1 MSEFGARGQD
11 SSSEFFFRVTDR
23 LQMESCVSAVAQDGK
38 SVVISSDSNEL
49 IDHYGAAFVRR
60 IKQKLPQT
68 QLEVFLPRD
77 TEAMLE
83 RFNQLLN
90 TLSLDVATKQ
100 RVGYAPEKVWVVHDA
115 NAMGGHEIQL
125 LTRLIQQFPGAG
137 ISVILMFTEG
147 TSQGDA
153 IANQNKQFIAWSLER
168 PSAEQK
174 LAAIQQA
181 RKNGQEEAAVDFFNR
196 LSKSAVKKLP
206 ASASG
211 AASAA
216 PANTKQA
223 PTPAPKT
230 RQSSK
235 GLKVT
240 AVIAALLSVSM
251 GVAFWLNPEV
261 GDQIAAKVT
270 DLVDPSSKSNK
281 KSDSTAANQADEKQ
295 TPGTLGADG
304 KEVPPGAPNLSQ
316 LEPKVELV
324 PGPLPAATAS
334 ASASSSVP
342 IPAAVTPPPAP
353 PEPVKEAAA
362 KVITEL
368 PDAAIKGRLWLKS
381 LPTDAFVLE
390 HQSFDT
396 VKEARA
402 FTKDKEWLVNARIAP
417 VFTLGKDEAR
427 FAIMTGPFRS
437 VDRAKNTISRLKLS
451 SNVTIT
457 SVQVA
462 TNQSEPSKANKPKP

>member
-23 LQMESCVSAVAQDGK
+23 LQMESCLSAVAQDGK

-90 TLSLDVATKQ
+90 TLSLDVATKL
-100 RVGYAPEKVWVVHDA
+100 RMGLAPEKVWVVHDA

-206 ASASG
+206 AGAGG

-216 PANTKQA
+216 PAKAA
-223 PTPAPKT
+223 PPPPPRKS
-230 RQSSK
+230 RQTSK

-240 AVIAALLSVSM
+240 VVIAGLLSVSM

-261 GDQIAAKVT
+261 GDQILAKVT
-270 DLVDPSSKSNK
+270 DLMDVSGKANK
-281 KSDSTAANQADEKQ
+281 KSDSTAANQADEKPV
-295 TPGTLGADG
+295 PGTIGADG

-324 PGPLPAATAS
+324 PGPQPAATAS
-334 ASASSSVP
+334 ASASVP
-342 IPAAVTPPPAP
+342 VPAAVTPPPAP

-417 VFTLGKDEAR
+417 VFSLGKDEAR

>member
-23 LQMESCVSAVAQDGK
+23 LQMESCLSAVAQDGK

-100 RVGYAPEKVWVVHDA
+100 RVGLAPEKVWVVHDA

-206 ASASG
+206 ASAGG

-216 PANTKQA
+216 PAKAA
-223 PTPAPKT
+223 PPPPPRKT
-230 RQSSK
+230 RQTSN
-235 GLKVT
+235 GMKVT
-240 AVIAALLSVSM
+240 VVIAALLSVSM

-261 GDQIAAKVT
+261 GDQILAKVT
-270 DLVDPSSKSNK
+270 DLVDVSGKANK
-281 KSDSTAANQADEKQ
+281 KSDSTAANQAEEKQ
-295 TPGTLGADG
+295 APGTVGADG

-324 PGPLPAATAS
+324 PGPQPAA
-334 ASASSSVP
+334 SVP
-342 IPAAVTPPPAP
+342 APIAVTPPPVP
-353 PEPVKEAAA
+353 PEPVKEVAA

-381 LPTDAFVLE
+381 LPTDAYVLE

-427 FAIMTGPFRS
+427 FAIMTGPFRT

-462 TNQSEPSKANKPKP
+462 TNQSEPSKANKPRP

>member
-23 LQMESCVSAVAQDGK
+23 LQMESCLSAVAQDGK

-100 RVGYAPEKVWVVHDA
+100 RAGLAPEKVWVVHDA

-206 ASASG
+206 ASAG
-211 AASAA
+211 VAASAA
-216 PANTKQA
+216 APAKAA
-223 PTPAPKT
+223 PPPPRKTPQT
-230 RQSSK
+230 SN
-235 GLKVT
+235 GLKVSV
-240 AVIAALLSVSM
+240 AIAALLSVSM

-261 GDQIAAKVT
+261 GGQILAKVT
-270 DLVDPSSKSNK
+270 DLVNVSGKANQ
-281 KSDSTAANQADEKQ
+281 KSDSAAANQADEKPV
-295 TPGTLGADG
+295 PGTIGADG

-324 PGPLPAATAS
+324 PGPQPAATAS
-334 ASASSSVP
+334 ASSSVP
-342 IPAAVTPPPAP
+342 EPSAVTPPPAP

-381 LPTDAFVLE
+381 LPTDAYVLE

-417 VFTLGKDEAR
+417 VFTLGKEEAR

-462 TNQSEPSKANKPKP
+462 TNQSEPSKANKSKP

>member
-23 LQMESCVSAVAQDGK
+23 LQMESCLSAVAQDGK

-100 RVGYAPEKVWVVHDA
+100 RVGLAPEKVWVVHDA

-206 ASASG
+206 AGAGG

-216 PANTKQA
+216 PAKAA
-223 PTPAPKT
+223 PPPPPRKS
-230 RQSSK
+230 RQTSK

-240 AVIAALLSVSM
+240 VVIAGLLSVSM

-261 GDQIAAKVT
+261 DDQILAKVT
-270 DLVDPSSKSNK
+270 DLMDVSGKANK
-281 KSDSTAANQADEKQ
+281 KSDSTAANQADEKPA
-295 TPGTLGADG
+295 PGTVGSDG

-324 PGPLPAATAS
+324 PGPQPAATAS
-334 ASASSSVP
+334 ASASVP
-342 IPAAVTPPPAP
+342 VPAAVTPPPAP

-462 TNQSEPSKANKPKP
+462 TNQSEPSKANKSKP

>member
-23 LQMESCVSAVAQDGK
+23 LQMESCLSAVAQDGK

-100 RVGYAPEKVWVVHDA
+100 RAGLAPEKVWVVHDA

-206 ASASG
+206 ASAG
-211 AASAA
+211 VAASAA
-216 PANTKQA
+216 APAKAA
-223 PTPAPKT
+223 PPPPRKTPQT
-230 RQSSK
+230 SN
-235 GLKVT
+235 GLKVSV
-240 AVIAALLSVSM
+240 AIAALLSVSM

-261 GDQIAAKVT
+261 GGQILAKVT
-270 DLVDPSSKSNK
+270 DLVNVSGKANQ
-281 KSDSTAANQADEKQ
+281 KSDSAAANQADEKPV
-295 TPGTLGADG
+295 PGTIGADG

-324 PGPLPAATAS
+324 PE
-334 ASASSSVP
+334 
-342 IPAAVTPPPAP
+342 PAAVTPPPAP

-381 LPTDAFVLE
+381 LPTDAYVLE

-417 VFTLGKDEAR
+417 VFTLGKEEAR

-462 TNQSEPSKANKPKP
+462 TNQSEPNKANKPKP

>member
-23 LQMESCVSAVAQDGK
+23 LQMESCLSAVAQDGK

-100 RVGYAPEKVWVVHDA
+100 RVGLAPEKVWVVHDA

-206 ASASG
+206 ASAG
-211 AASAA
+211 VAASAA
-216 PANTKQA
+216 PAKAA
-223 PTPAPKT
+223 PPPPRKI
-230 RQSSK
+230 RQTSN
-235 GLKVT
+235 GMKVT
-240 AVIAALLSVSM
+240 AAIAALLSVSM

-261 GDQIAAKVT
+261 GDQILAKVT
-270 DLVDPSSKSNK
+270 DLVDVSGKANK
-281 KSDSTAANQADEKQ
+281 KSDSTAANQADEKPA
-295 TPGTLGADG
+295 PGTVGADG
-304 KEVPPGAPNLSQ
+304 KEVPPGAPNLTQ

-324 PGPLPAATAS
+324 PGPQPAAS
-334 ASASSSVP
+334 ASASVP
-342 IPAAVTPPPAP
+342 VPVAPPPVP
-353 PEPVKEAAA
+353 PEPVKEVAA

-381 LPTDAFVLE
+381 LPTDAYVLE

-427 FAIMTGPFRS
+427 FAIMTGPFRT

>member
-23 LQMESCVSAVAQDGK
+23 LQMESCLSAVAQDGK

-90 TLSLDVATKQ
+90 TLSLDVATKL
-100 RVGYAPEKVWVVHDA
+100 RMGLAPEKVWVVHDA

-206 ASASG
+206 AGAGG

-216 PANTKQA
+216 PAKAA
-223 PTPAPKT
+223 PPPPPRKS
-230 RQSSK
+230 RQTSK

-240 AVIAALLSVSM
+240 VVIAGLLSVSM

-261 GDQIAAKVT
+261 DDQILAKVT
-270 DLVDPSSKSNK
+270 DLMDVSGKANK
-281 KSDSTAANQADEKQ
+281 KSDSTAANQADEKPA
-295 TPGTLGADG
+295 PGTVGSDG

-324 PGPLPAATAS
+324 PGPQPAATAS
-334 ASASSSVP
+334 ASASVP
-342 IPAAVTPPPAP
+342 VPAAVTPPPAP

>member
-23 LQMESCVSAVAQDGK
+23 LQMESCLSAVAQDGK

-100 RVGYAPEKVWVVHDA
+100 RMGLAPEKVWVVHDA

-206 ASASG
+206 ASAGG

-216 PANTKQA
+216 PAKA
-223 PTPAPKT
+223 PPPPPRKT
-230 RQSSK
+230 RQTSN
-235 GLKVT
+235 GMKVT
-240 AVIAALLSVSM
+240 VVIAALLSVSM

-261 GDQIAAKVT
+261 GDQILAKVT
-270 DLVDPSSKSNK
+270 DLVDVSGKANK
-281 KSDSTAANQADEKQ
+281 KSDSTAANQAEEKQ
-295 TPGTLGADG
+295 APGTVGADG

-324 PGPLPAATAS
+324 PGPQPAA
-334 ASASSSVP
+334 SVP
-342 IPAAVTPPPAP
+342 VTPPPVP
-353 PEPVKEAAA
+353 PEPVKEVAA

-381 LPTDAFVLE
+381 LPTDAYVLE

>member
-23 LQMESCVSAVAQDGK
+23 LQMESCLSAVAQDGK

-100 RVGYAPEKVWVVHDA
+100 RVGLAPEKVWVVHDA

-206 ASASG
+206 ASAGG

-216 PANTKQA
+216 PAKA
-223 PTPAPKT
+223 PPPPPPRKT
-230 RQSSK
+230 RQTSN
-235 GLKVT
+235 GMKVT
-240 AVIAALLSVSM
+240 VVIAALLSVSM

-261 GDQIAAKVT
+261 GDQILAKVT
-270 DLVDPSSKSNK
+270 DLVDVSGKANK
-281 KSDSTAANQADEKQ
+281 KSDSTAANQAEEKQ
-295 TPGTLGADG
+295 APGTVGADG

-324 PGPLPAATAS
+324 PGPQPAA
-334 ASASSSVP
+334 SVP
-342 IPAAVTPPPAP
+342 VTPPPVP
-353 PEPVKEAAA
+353 PEPVKEVAA

-381 LPTDAFVLE
+381 LPTDAYVLE

-427 FAIMTGPFRS
+427 FAIMTGPFRT

>member
-1 MSEFGARGQD
+1 
-11 SSSEFFFRVTDR
+11 
-23 LQMESCVSAVAQDGK
+23 MESCVSAVAQDGK

-100 RVGYAPEKVWVVHDA
+100 RVGLAPEKVWVVHDA

-196 LSKSAVKKLP
+196 LSKTAVKKLP

-235 GLKVT
+235 GLKAT

-261 GDQIAAKVT
+261 GDQIVAKVT
-270 DLVDPSSKSNK
+270 DFMDLSGKANK
-281 KSDSTAANQADEKQ
+281 KSDSTADNQAEEKQ
-295 TPGTLGADG
+295 APGSVAAEG

-324 PGPLPAATAS
+324 PGPQAAATAT

-342 IPAAVTPPPAP
+342 VPAAVTPPPAP
-353 PEPVKEAAA
+353 PEPAKEVAA

-417 VFTLGKDEAR
+417 VFTLGKEEAR

>member
-23 LQMESCVSAVAQDGK
+23 LQMESCLSAVAQDGK

-100 RVGYAPEKVWVVHDA
+100 RLGLAPEKVWVVHDA

-206 ASASG
+206 ASAG
-211 AASAA
+211 VAASAA
-216 PANTKQA
+216 PAKAA
-223 PTPAPKT
+223 PPPPRKV
-230 RQSSK
+230 RQTSN
-235 GLKVT
+235 GLKAT
-240 AVIAALLSVSM
+240 MAIAALLSVSM

-261 GDQIAAKVT
+261 GDQILAKVT
-270 DLVDPSSKSNK
+270 DMVDVSGKANQ
-281 KSDSTAANQADEKQ
+281 KSDSTAANQADEKPV
-295 TPGTLGADG
+295 PGTIGADG

-324 PGPLPAATAS
+324 PGPQPAATAS
-334 ASASSSVP
+334 ASASVP
-342 IPAAVTPPPAP
+342 VPAPVAPPPVP
-353 PEPVKEAAA
+353 PEPVKEVAA

-381 LPTDAFVLE
+381 LPTDAYVLE

>member
-23 LQMESCVSAVAQDGK
+23 LQMESCLSAVAQDGK

-100 RVGYAPEKVWVVHDA
+100 RVGLAPEKVWVVHDA

-206 ASASG
+206 ASAG
-211 AASAA
+211 VAASAA
-216 PANTKQA
+216 PAKAA
-223 PTPAPKT
+223 PPPPARKT
-230 RQSSK
+230 RQTSK
-235 GLKVT
+235 GLKVSV
-240 AVIAALLSVSM
+240 AIAALLSVSM

-261 GDQIAAKVT
+261 GDQILAKVT
-270 DLVDPSSKSNK
+270 DLVDVSGKANK
-281 KSDSTAANQADEKQ
+281 KSDSTAANQADEKPAPV
-295 TPGTLGADG
+295 TVGADG

-324 PGPLPAATAS
+324 PGPQPAATAS
-334 ASASSSVP
+334 ASASVP
-342 IPAAVTPPPAP
+342 VPAPVAPPPVP
-353 PEPVKEAAA
+353 PEPVKEVAP

-381 LPTDAFVLE
+381 LPTDAYVLE

-427 FAIMTGPFRS
+427 FAIMTGPFRT

-457 SVQVA
+457 SVQMA

>member
-23 LQMESCVSAVAQDGK
+23 LQMESCLSAVAQDGK

-100 RVGYAPEKVWVVHDA
+100 RVGLAPEKVWVVHDA
-115 NAMGGHEIQL
+115 NDMGGHEIQL

-206 ASASG
+206 ASAGG

-216 PANTKQA
+216 PAKAA
-223 PTPAPKT
+223 PPPPPRKT
-230 RQSSK
+230 RQTSN
-235 GLKVT
+235 GMKVT
-240 AVIAALLSVSM
+240 VVIAALLSVSM

-261 GDQIAAKVT
+261 GDQILAKVT
-270 DLVDPSSKSNK
+270 DLVDVSGKANK
-281 KSDSTAANQADEKQ
+281 KSDSTAANQAEEKQ
-295 TPGTLGADG
+295 APGTVGADG

-324 PGPLPAATAS
+324 PGPQPAA
-334 ASASSSVP
+334 SVP
-342 IPAAVTPPPAP
+342 APIAVTPPPVP
-353 PEPVKEAAA
+353 PEPVKEVAA

-381 LPTDAFVLE
+381 LPTDAYVLE

>member
-23 LQMESCVSAVAQDGK
+23 LQMESCLSAVAQDGK

-90 TLSLDVATKQ
+90 TLSLDVATKL
-100 RVGYAPEKVWVVHDA
+100 RVGLAPEKVWVVHDA

-206 ASASG
+206 AGAG
-211 AASAA
+211 VAASAA
-216 PANTKQA
+216 PAKAA
-223 PTPAPKT
+223 PPPPPRKT
-230 RQSSK
+230 RQTSN

-240 AVIAALLSVSM
+240 VAIAALLSVSM

-261 GDQIAAKVT
+261 GDQILAKVT
-270 DLVDPSSKSNK
+270 DLVDVSGKANK
-281 KSDSTAANQADEKQ
+281 KSDSTAANQADDKPA
-295 TPGTLGADG
+295 PGTVGADG

-324 PGPLPAATAS
+324 PGPQPAATAS
-334 ASASSSVP
+334 ASASVP
-342 IPAAVTPPPAP
+342 VPAPVAPPPVP
-353 PEPVKEAAA
+353 PEPVKEVAA

-381 LPTDAFVLE
+381 LPTDAYVLE

-427 FAIMTGPFRS
+427 FAIMTGPFRT

-462 TNQSEPSKANKPKP
+462 TNQSEPSKANKSKP

>member
-23 LQMESCVSAVAQDGK
+23 LQMESCLSAVAQDGK

-100 RVGYAPEKVWVVHDA
+100 RLGLAPEKVWVVHDA

-206 ASASG
+206 ASAG
-211 AASAA
+211 VAASAA
-216 PANTKQA
+216 APAKAA
-223 PTPAPKT
+223 PPPPRKTPQT
-230 RQSSK
+230 SN
-235 GLKVT
+235 GLKVSV
-240 AVIAALLSVSM
+240 AIAALLSVSM

-261 GDQIAAKVT
+261 GGQILAKVT
-270 DLVDPSSKSNK
+270 DLVNVSGKANQ
-281 KSDSTAANQADEKQ
+281 KSDSAAANQADEKPV
-295 TPGTLGADG
+295 PGTIGADG

-324 PGPLPAATAS
+324 PGPQPAATAS
-334 ASASSSVP
+334 ASSSVP
-342 IPAAVTPPPAP
+342 EPSAVTPPPAP

-381 LPTDAFVLE
+381 LPTDAYVLE

-417 VFTLGKDEAR
+417 VFTLGKEEAR

-462 TNQSEPSKANKPKP
+462 TNQSEPSKANKPKL

>member
-23 LQMESCVSAVAQDGK
+23 LQMESCLSAVAQDGK

-100 RVGYAPEKVWVVHDA
+100 RVGLAPEKVWVVHDA

-206 ASASG
+206 ASAG
-211 AASAA
+211 VAASAA
-216 PANTKQA
+216 PAKAA
-223 PTPAPKT
+223 PPPPPRKT
-230 RQSSK
+230 RQTSN
-235 GLKVT
+235 GMKVT
-240 AVIAALLSVSM
+240 AAIAALLSVSM

-261 GDQIAAKVT
+261 GDQILAKVT
-270 DLVDPSSKSNK
+270 DLVDVSGKANK
-281 KSDSTAANQADEKQ
+281 KSNSTAANQAEEKQ
-295 TPGTLGADG
+295 APGTVGADG

-324 PGPLPAATAS
+324 PGPQPAA
-334 ASASSSVP
+334 SVP
-342 IPAAVTPPPAP
+342 APIAVTPPPVP
-353 PEPVKEAAA
+353 PEPVKEVAA

-381 LPTDAFVLE
+381 LPTDAYVLE

-427 FAIMTGPFRS
+427 FAIMTGPFRT

-462 TNQSEPSKANKPKP
+462 TNQSEPSKANKPNKPKP

>member
-23 LQMESCVSAVAQDGK
+23 LQMESCLSAVAQDGK

-100 RVGYAPEKVWVVHDA
+100 RAGLAPEKVWVVHDA

-206 ASASG
+206 ASAG
-211 AASAA
+211 VAASAA
-216 PANTKQA
+216 APAKAA
-223 PTPAPKT
+223 PPPPRKTPQT
-230 RQSSK
+230 SN
-235 GLKVT
+235 GLKVGV
-240 AVIAALLSVSM
+240 AIAALLSVSM

-261 GDQIAAKVT
+261 GGQILAKVT
-270 DLVDPSSKSNK
+270 DLVNVSGKANQ
-281 KSDSTAANQADEKQ
+281 KSDSAAANQADEKPV
-295 TPGTLGADG
+295 PGTIGADG

-324 PGPLPAATAS
+324 PEPS
-334 ASASSSVP
+334 
-342 IPAAVTPPPAP
+342 AVTPLPAP

-381 LPTDAFVLE
+381 LPTDAYVLE

-417 VFTLGKDEAR
+417 VFTLGKEEAR

-462 TNQSEPSKANKPKP
+462 TNQSEPNKPNKANKPKP

>member
-23 LQMESCVSAVAQDGK
+23 LQMESCLSAVAQDGK

-90 TLSLDVATKQ
+90 TLSLDVATKL
-100 RVGYAPEKVWVVHDA
+100 RMGLAPEKVWVVHDA

-206 ASASG
+206 AGAGG

-216 PANTKQA
+216 PAKAA
-223 PTPAPKT
+223 PPPPPRKS
-230 RQSSK
+230 RQTSK

-240 AVIAALLSVSM
+240 VVIAGLLSVSM

-261 GDQIAAKVT
+261 GDQILAKVT
-270 DLVDPSSKSNK
+270 DLMDVSGKANK
-281 KSDSTAANQADEKQ
+281 KSDSTAANQADEKPA
-295 TPGTLGADG
+295 PGTVGSDG

-324 PGPLPAATAS
+324 PGPQPAATAS
-334 ASASSSVP
+334 ASASVP
-342 IPAAVTPPPAP
+342 VPAAVTPPPAP

-417 VFTLGKDEAR
+417 VFSLGKDEAR

-462 TNQSEPSKANKPKP
+462 TNQSEPSKANKSKP

>member
-23 LQMESCVSAVAQDGK
+23 LQMESCLSAVAQDGK

-100 RVGYAPEKVWVVHDA
+100 RVGLAPEKVWVVHDA

-153 IANQNKQFIAWSLER
+153 IANQNKQFIAWSLEP

-206 ASASG
+206 ASAGG

-216 PANTKQA
+216 PAKAA
-223 PTPAPKT
+223 PPPPPRKT
-230 RQSSK
+230 RQTSN
-235 GLKVT
+235 GMKVT
-240 AVIAALLSVSM
+240 VVIAALLSVSM

-261 GDQIAAKVT
+261 GDQILAKVT
-270 DLVDPSSKSNK
+270 DLVDVSGKDNK
-281 KSDSTAANQADEKQ
+281 KSDSTAANQAEEKQ
-295 TPGTLGADG
+295 APGTVGADG

-324 PGPLPAATAS
+324 PGPQPAA
-334 ASASSSVP
+334 SVP
-342 IPAAVTPPPAP
+342 VTPPPVP
-353 PEPVKEAAA
+353 PEPVKEVAA

-381 LPTDAFVLE
+381 LPTDAYVLE

-427 FAIMTGPFRS
+427 FAIMTGPFRT

>member
-23 LQMESCVSAVAQDGK
+23 LQMESCLSAVAQDGK

-90 TLSLDVATKQ
+90 TLSLDVATKL
-100 RVGYAPEKVWVVHDA
+100 RMGLAPEKVWVVHDA

-206 ASASG
+206 AGAGG

-216 PANTKQA
+216 PAKAA
-223 PTPAPKT
+223 PPPPPRKS
-230 RQSSK
+230 RQTSK

-240 AVIAALLSVSM
+240 VVIAGLLSVSM

-261 GDQIAAKVT
+261 GDQILAKVT
-270 DLVDPSSKSNK
+270 DLMDVSGKANK
-281 KSDSTAANQADEKQ
+281 KSDSTAANQADEKPA
-295 TPGTLGADG
+295 PGTVGSDG

-324 PGPLPAATAS
+324 PGPQPAATAS
-334 ASASSSVP
+334 ASASVP
-342 IPAAVTPPPAP
+342 VPAAVTPPPAP

-417 VFTLGKDEAR
+417 VFSLGKDEAR

>member
-23 LQMESCVSAVAQDGK
+23 LQMESCLSAVAQDGK

-100 RVGYAPEKVWVVHDA
+100 RVGLAPEKVWVVHDA

-206 ASASG
+206 ASAGG

-216 PANTKQA
+216 PAKAA
-223 PTPAPKT
+223 PPPPPRKT
-230 RQSSK
+230 RQTSN
-235 GLKVT
+235 GMKVT
-240 AVIAALLSVSM
+240 VVIAALLSVSM

-261 GDQIAAKVT
+261 GDQILAKVT
-270 DLVDPSSKSNK
+270 DLVDVSGKANK
-281 KSDSTAANQADEKQ
+281 KSDSMAANQAEEKQ
-295 TPGTLGADG
+295 APGTVGADG

-324 PGPLPAATAS
+324 PGPQPAA
-334 ASASSSVP
+334 SVP
-342 IPAAVTPPPAP
+342 VTPPPVP
-353 PEPVKEAAA
+353 PEPVKEVAA

-381 LPTDAFVLE
+381 LPTDAYVLE

-427 FAIMTGPFRS
+427 FAIMTGPFRT

>member
-23 LQMESCVSAVAQDGK
+23 LQMESCLSAVAQDGK

-90 TLSLDVATKQ
+90 TLSLDVATKL
-100 RVGYAPEKVWVVHDA
+100 RMGLAPEKVWVVHDA

-206 ASASG
+206 AGAGG

-216 PANTKQA
+216 PAKAA
-223 PTPAPKT
+223 PPPPPRKS
-230 RQSSK
+230 RQTSK

-240 AVIAALLSVSM
+240 VVIAGLLSVSM

-261 GDQIAAKVT
+261 GDQILAKVT
-270 DLVDPSSKSNK
+270 DLMDVSGKANK
-281 KSDSTAANQADEKQ
+281 KSDSTAANQADEKPA
-295 TPGTLGADG
+295 PGTVGSDG

-324 PGPLPAATAS
+324 PGGPQPAATAS
-334 ASASSSVP
+334 ASASVP
-342 IPAAVTPPPAP
+342 VPAAVTPPPAP

-417 VFTLGKDEAR
+417 VFSLGKDEAR

>member
-23 LQMESCVSAVAQDGK
+23 LQMESCLSAVAQDGK

-100 RVGYAPEKVWVVHDA
+100 RVGLAPEKVWVVHDA

-206 ASASG
+206 ASAGG

-216 PANTKQA
+216 PAKAA
-223 PTPAPKT
+223 PPPPPRKT
-230 RQSSK
+230 RQTSN
-235 GLKVT
+235 GMKVT
-240 AVIAALLSVSM
+240 VVIAALLSVSM

-261 GDQIAAKVT
+261 GDQILAKVT
-270 DLVDPSSKSNK
+270 DLVDVSGKANK
-281 KSDSTAANQADEKQ
+281 KSDSTAANQAEEKQ
-295 TPGTLGADG
+295 APGTVGADG

-324 PGPLPAATAS
+324 PGPQPAA
-334 ASASSSVP
+334 SVP
-342 IPAAVTPPPAP
+342 VTPPPVP
-353 PEPVKEAAA
+353 PEPVKEVAA

-381 LPTDAFVLE
+381 LPTDAYVLE

-427 FAIMTGPFRS
+427 FAIMTGPFRT

-462 TNQSEPSKANKPKP
+462 TNQSEPSKANKPRP

>member
-23 LQMESCVSAVAQDGK
+23 LQMESCLSAVAQDGK

-100 RVGYAPEKVWVVHDA
+100 RVGLAPEKVWVVHDA

-206 ASASG
+206 ASAGG

-216 PANTKQA
+216 PAKAA
-223 PTPAPKT
+223 PPPPRKT
-230 RQSSK
+230 RQTSN
-235 GLKVT
+235 GMKVT
-240 AVIAALLSVSM
+240 VVIAALLSASM

-261 GDQIAAKVT
+261 GDQILAKVT
-270 DLVDPSSKSNK
+270 DLVFVSGKANK
-281 KSDSTAANQADEKQ
+281 KSDSTAANQADEKPAPV
-295 TPGTLGADG
+295 TVGADG
-304 KEVPPGAPNLSQ
+304 KEVPPGAPNLTQ

-324 PGPLPAATAS
+324 PGPQPAATAS
-334 ASASSSVP
+334 ASASVP
-342 IPAAVTPPPAP
+342 VPAPVAPPPVP
-353 PEPVKEAAA
+353 PEPVKEVAP

-381 LPTDAFVLE
+381 LPTDAYVLE

-427 FAIMTGPFRS
+427 FAIMTGPFRT

-457 SVQVA
+457 SVQMA

>member
-23 LQMESCVSAVAQDGK
+23 LQMESCLSAVAQDGK

-100 RVGYAPEKVWVVHDA
+100 RVGLAPEKVWVVHDA

-206 ASASG
+206 ASAGG

-216 PANTKQA
+216 PAKAA
-223 PTPAPKT
+223 PPPPPRKT
-230 RQSSK
+230 RQTSN
-235 GLKVT
+235 GMKVT
-240 AVIAALLSVSM
+240 VVIAALLSVSM

-261 GDQIAAKVT
+261 GDQILAKVT
-270 DLVDPSSKSNK
+270 DLVDVSGKANK
-281 KSDSTAANQADEKQ
+281 KSDSMAANQAEEKQ
-295 TPGTLGADG
+295 APGTVGADG

-324 PGPLPAATAS
+324 PGPQPAA
-334 ASASSSVP
+334 SVP
-342 IPAAVTPPPAP
+342 APIAVTPPPVP
-353 PEPVKEAAA
+353 PEPVKEVAA

-402 FTKDKEWLVNARIAP
+402 FTKDKEWLVNSRIAP

>member
-23 LQMESCVSAVAQDGK
+23 LQMESCLSAVAQDGK

-90 TLSLDVATKQ
+90 TLSLDVATKL
-100 RVGYAPEKVWVVHDA
+100 RMGLAPEKVWVVHDA

-206 ASASG
+206 AGAGG

-216 PANTKQA
+216 PAKAA
-223 PTPAPKT
+223 PPPPPRKS
-230 RQSSK
+230 RQTSK

-240 AVIAALLSVSM
+240 VVIAGLLSVSM

-261 GDQIAAKVT
+261 GDQILAKVT
-270 DLVDPSSKSNK
+270 DLMDVSGQANK
-281 KSDSTAANQADEKQ
+281 KSDSTAANQADEKPA
-295 TPGTLGADG
+295 PGTVGSDG

-324 PGPLPAATAS
+324 PGPQPAATAS
-334 ASASSSVP
+334 ASASVP
-342 IPAAVTPPPAP
+342 VPAAVTPPPAP

-417 VFTLGKDEAR
+417 VFSLGKDEAR

>member
-23 LQMESCVSAVAQDGK
+23 LQMESCLSAVAQDGK

-100 RVGYAPEKVWVVHDA
+100 RVGLAPEKVWVVHDA

-206 ASASG
+206 ASAGG

-216 PANTKQA
+216 PAKAA
-223 PTPAPKT
+223 PPPPRKT
-230 RQSSK
+230 RQTSN
-235 GLKVT
+235 GMKVT
-240 AVIAALLSVSM
+240 VVIAALLSVSM

-261 GDQIAAKVT
+261 GDQILAKVT
-270 DLVDPSSKSNK
+270 DLVDVSGIANK
-281 KSDSTAANQADEKQ
+281 KSDSTAANQAEEKQ
-295 TPGTLGADG
+295 APGTVGADG

-324 PGPLPAATAS
+324 PGPQPAA
-334 ASASSSVP
+334 SVP
-342 IPAAVTPPPAP
+342 APMPVTPPPVP
-353 PEPVKEAAA
+353 PEPVKEVAA

-381 LPTDAFVLE
+381 LPTDAYVLE

-427 FAIMTGPFRS
+427 FAIMTGPFRT

>member
-90 TLSLDVATKQ
+90 TLSLDVATKL
-100 RVGYAPEKVWVVHDA
+100 RVGLAPEKVWVVHDA

-196 LSKSAVKKLP
+196 LSKTAVKKLP

-216 PANTKQA
+216 PAAKKAAQ
-223 PTPAPKT
+223 PQPPSPKT
-230 RQSSK
+230 RQTSK
-235 GLKVT
+235 GLMVT
-240 AVIAALLSVSM
+240 AVIAVLLSVSI

-261 GDQIAAKVT
+261 GDQILAKVT
-270 DLVDPSSKSNK
+270 DLVDVSGKANK
-281 KSDSTAANQADEKQ
+281 KSNSTAANQTDDKQ
-295 TPGTLGADG
+295 APGSVGSDG

-324 PGPLPAATAS
+324 PGPQPAATAS
-334 ASASSSVP
+334 ASSSVP
-342 IPAAVTPPPAP
+342 VPAAVTPPPAP

>member
-23 LQMESCVSAVAQDGK
+23 LQMESCLSAVAQDGK

-100 RVGYAPEKVWVVHDA
+100 RLGLAPEKVWVVHDA

-206 ASASG
+206 ASAG
-211 AASAA
+211 VAASAA
-216 PANTKQA
+216 APAKAA
-223 PTPAPKT
+223 PPPPRKTPQT
-230 RQSSK
+230 SN
-235 GLKVT
+235 GLKVSV
-240 AVIAALLSVSM
+240 AIAALLSVSM

-261 GDQIAAKVT
+261 GGQILAKVT
-270 DLVDPSSKSNK
+270 DLVNVSGKANQ
-281 KSDSTAANQADEKQ
+281 KSDSAAANQADEKPV
-295 TPGTLGADG
+295 PGTIGADG

-324 PGPLPAATAS
+324 PGPQPAATAS
-334 ASASSSVP
+334 ASSSVP
-342 IPAAVTPPPAP
+342 EPSAVTPPPAP

-381 LPTDAFVLE
+381 LPTDAYVLE

-417 VFTLGKDEAR
+417 VFTLGKEEAR

>member
-23 LQMESCVSAVAQDGK
+23 LQMESCLSAVAQDGK

-100 RVGYAPEKVWVVHDA
+100 RMGLAPEKVWVVHDA

-153 IANQNKQFIAWSLER
+153 IANQNKQFIAWSLEL

-206 ASASG
+206 AAAG
-211 AASAA
+211 VAASAA
-216 PANTKQA
+216 PAKA
-223 PTPAPKT
+223 VPSPPPRKT
-230 RQSSK
+230 RQTSN
-235 GLKVT
+235 GLKVSV
-240 AVIAALLSVSM
+240 AIAALLSVSM

-261 GDQIAAKVT
+261 GDQILAKAT
-270 DLVDPSSKSNK
+270 DLVDVSGKANQ
-281 KSDSTAANQADEKQ
+281 KSDSKAANQADEKPV
-295 TPGTLGADG
+295 PGTIGADG

-324 PGPLPAATAS
+324 PGPQPAATAS
-334 ASASSSVP
+334 ASSSVP
-342 IPAAVTPPPAP
+342 EPSAVTPPPAQ
-353 PEPVKEAAA
+353 PEPVKEASA

-381 LPTDAFVLE
+381 LPTDAYVLE

-417 VFTLGKDEAR
+417 VFTLGKEEAR

>member
-1 MSEFGARGQD
+1 
-11 SSSEFFFRVTDR
+11 
-23 LQMESCVSAVAQDGK
+23 
-38 SVVISSDSNEL
+38 
-49 IDHYGAAFVRR
+49 
-60 IKQKLPQT
+60 
-68 QLEVFLPRD
+68 
-77 TEAMLE
+77 
-83 RFNQLLN
+83 
-90 TLSLDVATKQ
+90 
-100 RVGYAPEKVWVVHDA
+100 
-115 NAMGGHEIQL
+115 
-125 LTRLIQQFPGAG
+125 
-137 ISVILMFTEG
+137 
-147 TSQGDA
+147 
-153 IANQNKQFIAWSLER
+153 
-168 PSAEQK
+168 
-174 LAAIQQA
+174 
-181 RKNGQEEAAVDFFNR
+181 
-196 LSKSAVKKLP
+196 VKKLP

-235 GLKVT
+235 GLKAT

-261 GDQIAAKVT
+261 GDQIVAKVT
-270 DLVDPSSKSNK
+270 DLVDVSGKANK
-281 KSDSTAANQADEKQ
+281 KSDSTAANQADDKPA
-295 TPGTLGADG
+295 PGTVGADG
-304 KEVPPGAPNLSQ
+304 KEVPPGAPNLTQ

-324 PGPLPAATAS
+324 PGPQPAATAS
-334 ASASSSVP
+334 ASASVP
-342 IPAAVTPPPAP
+342 VPAPVAPPPVP
-353 PEPVKEAAA
+353 PEPVKEVAA

-381 LPTDAFVLE
+381 LPTDAYVLE

-427 FAIMTGPFRS
+427 FAIMTGPFRT

>member
-23 LQMESCVSAVAQDGK
+23 LQMESCLSAVAQDGK

-100 RVGYAPEKVWVVHDA
+100 RVGLAPEKVWVVHDA

-206 ASASG
+206 ASAGG

-216 PANTKQA
+216 PAKAA
-223 PTPAPKT
+223 PPPPPRKT
-230 RQSSK
+230 RQTSN
-235 GLKVT
+235 GMKVT
-240 AVIAALLSVSM
+240 VVIAALLSVSM

-261 GDQIAAKVT
+261 GDQILAKVT
-270 DLVDPSSKSNK
+270 DLVDVSGKANK
-281 KSDSTAANQADEKQ
+281 KSDSTAANQAEEKQ
-295 TPGTLGADG
+295 APGTVGADG

-324 PGPLPAATAS
+324 PGPQPAA
-334 ASASSSVP
+334 SVP
-342 IPAAVTPPPAP
+342 VTPPPVP
-353 PEPVKEAAA
+353 PEPVKEVAA

-381 LPTDAFVLE
+381 LPTDAYVLE

-427 FAIMTGPFRS
+427 FAIMTGPFRT

>member
-23 LQMESCVSAVAQDGK
+23 LQMESCLSAVAQDGK

-90 TLSLDVATKQ
+90 TLSLDVATKL
-100 RVGYAPEKVWVVHDA
+100 RMGLAPEKVWVVHDA

-206 ASASG
+206 ASAG
-211 AASAA
+211 VAASAA
-216 PANTKQA
+216 PAKA
-223 PTPAPKT
+223 APPTPPRKT
-230 RQSSK
+230 RQTSK

-240 AVIAALLSVSM
+240 VVIAALLSVSM

-261 GDQIAAKVT
+261 GDQILAKAT
-270 DLVDPSSKSNK
+270 DMVDVSGKANK
-281 KSDSTAANQADEKQ
+281 KSDSTADNQAEEKQ
-295 TPGTLGADG
+295 APGTVGSDG

-324 PGPLPAATAS
+324 PGPQPAATAS
-334 ASASSSVP
+334 ASASMPV
-342 IPAAVTPPPAP
+342 PAAVTPPPAP

>member
-23 LQMESCVSAVAQDGK
+23 LQMESCLSAVAQDGK

-100 RVGYAPEKVWVVHDA
+100 RVGLAPEKVWVVHDA

-206 ASASG
+206 AGAG
-211 AASAA
+211 VAASSA
-216 PANTKQA
+216 PAKA
-223 PTPAPKT
+223 VPSPPPRKT
-230 RQSSK
+230 RQTSN
-235 GLKVT
+235 GLKVSV
-240 AVIAALLSVSM
+240 AIAALLSVSM

-261 GDQIAAKVT
+261 GDQILAKVT
-270 DLVDPSSKSNK
+270 DLVDVSGKANK
-281 KSDSTAANQADEKQ
+281 KSDSTAANQADEKPAPV
-295 TPGTLGADG
+295 TVGADG
-304 KEVPPGAPNLSQ
+304 KEVPPGAPNLTQ

-324 PGPLPAATAS
+324 PGPQPAATAS
-334 ASASSSVP
+334 ASSSVP
-342 IPAAVTPPPAP
+342 VPAAVTPPPAP
-353 PEPVKEAAA
+353 PEPVKEVAT

-381 LPTDAFVLE
+381 LPTDAYVLE

-427 FAIMTGPFRS
+427 FAIMTGPFRT

-457 SVQVA
+457 SVQMA

>member
-1 MSEFGARGQD
+1 
-11 SSSEFFFRVTDR
+11 
-23 LQMESCVSAVAQDGK
+23 
-38 SVVISSDSNEL
+38 
-49 IDHYGAAFVRR
+49 
-60 IKQKLPQT
+60 
-68 QLEVFLPRD
+68 
-77 TEAMLE
+77 MLE

-100 RVGYAPEKVWVVHDA
+100 RVGLAPEKVWVVHDA

-206 ASASG
+206 ASAG
-211 AASAA
+211 VAASAA
-216 PANTKQA
+216 PAKAA
-223 PTPAPKT
+223 PPPPPRKT
-230 RQSSK
+230 RQTSN
-235 GLKVT
+235 GMKVT
-240 AVIAALLSVSM
+240 AAIAALLSVSM

-261 GDQIAAKVT
+261 GDQILAKVT
-270 DLVDPSSKSNK
+270 DLVDVSGKANK
-281 KSDSTAANQADEKQ
+281 KSDSTAANQAEEKQ
-295 TPGTLGADG
+295 APGTVGADG

-324 PGPLPAATAS
+324 PGPQPAA
-334 ASASSSVP
+334 SVP
-342 IPAAVTPPPAP
+342 APIAVTPPPVP
-353 PEPVKEAAA
+353 PEPVKEVAA

-381 LPTDAFVLE
+381 LPTDAYVLE

-427 FAIMTGPFRS
+427 FAIMTGPFRT